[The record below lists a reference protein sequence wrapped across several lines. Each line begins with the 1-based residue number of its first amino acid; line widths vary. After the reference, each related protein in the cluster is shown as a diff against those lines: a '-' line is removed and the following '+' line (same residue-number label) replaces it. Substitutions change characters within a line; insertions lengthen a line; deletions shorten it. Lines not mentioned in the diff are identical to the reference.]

1 MDDDFRPATLRTTPH
16 STPGWRIGGSHEDPI
31 AATVSHHPC
40 LGAHRELSLILKE
53 LRMITDKIRKDDEA
67 AEITNEWKFAA
78 MVVDRLCLIVFT
90 LFTIIATVAVL
101 ASAPQV
107 FVPWFTL
114 FKLITKK
121 HIYLTQPRNQKPN
134 HLQIIISE
142 SNLKRKRVSLSTTS
156 ITKAFCVPV
165 TAVAVLRK

>member
-1 MDDDFRPATLRTTPH
+1 MDDDFRPATLRTPH

-31 AATVSHHPC
+31 ATTVSHNPC
-40 LGAHRELSLILKE
+40 LGQHRELSLILKE
-53 LRMITDKIRKDDEA
+53 VRVITDKIRKDDEA

-107 FVPWFTL
+107 FVPWL
-114 FKLITKK
+114 KLK
-121 HIYLTQPRNQKPN
+121 
-134 HLQIIISE
+134 
-142 SNLKRKRVSLSTTS
+142 
-156 ITKAFCVPV
+156 
-165 TAVAVLRK
+165 LRLLLLLIDKEKGYYIPCSHRLLVGLIH